1 MLEDI
6 SRHTD
11 LIAICSISYV
21 CSYTMGSLISFF
33 RRPELDTNSQL
44 ESIDSN
50 LKRLFEKRAAH
61 IRSKADLY
69 KKTRNYGLSIFI
81 LLVLALYI
89 SFPAQLIRRAILL
102 IFVFIIYPVAV
113 LLIRKFWKF
122 YHDRQKKEADDKI
135 KALEKQ
141 KEEILET
148 VMEKEP
154 YNKARELL
162 KKFAPNLYKK
172 DQEKPKIVQPVQR
185 QKMVNGKLVVDKPK
199 LPGRVENLP
208 KPVPQTGGQVR
219 PRDPRLN
226 NTVCPSQTSP
236 VNRPNFASPQTH
248 RQQQNMRRPQT
259 VRPLPDRL
267 NQSRVDKIVGWVVGS
282 NPEQMYALI
291 CKSCFQHN
299 GLALKEEFEYLE
311 FKCAY
316 CHLLNPAR
324 KERPKPPR
332 LEEQKPMDQPRFPV
346 QPPPSQRGQGSRG
359 PSTERGRPTTGSTP
373 KNEPPKKVEKSVSN
387 PKSDPEQSEKSDSEA
402 NLSERDGSESE
413 PISKRDE
420 DSGTESDQME
430 KNQTEADES
439 VFDESILAQGPSSSK
454 TTESESDDQE
464 DTADTT
470 VENEELSEL

>member
-1 MLEDI
+1 
-6 SRHTD
+6 
-11 LIAICSISYV
+11 
-21 CSYTMGSLISFF
+21 MGSLLSFF
-33 RRPELDTNSQL
+33 RRPDLDTNSQL
-44 ESIDSN
+44 ESIESN

-69 KKTRNYGLSIFI
+69 TKTRNYGLSIFL

-141 KEEILET
+141 KDEILET

-154 YNKARELL
+154 YNKAREIL

-172 DQEKPKIVQPVQR
+172 EEKPKPVQPVQR
-185 QKMVNGKLVVDKPK
+185 QKMVDGKLVVDKPK
-199 LPGRVENLP
+199 SSLPAPGGRVENLP
-208 KPVPQTGGQVR
+208 KPGSVQSTR
-219 PRDPRLN
+219 TRDPRLN
-226 NTVCPSQTSP
+226 STVCHTKTSP
-236 VNRPNFASPQTH
+236 VNKPSFASPQMH
-248 RQQQNMRRPQT
+248 RQQQNMKRPQT

-332 LEEQKPMDQPRFPV
+332 LEEQKPMDQPRFPA
-346 QPPPSQRGQGSRG
+346 PAPRGQSSSRG
-359 PSTERGRPTTGSTP
+359 PSRGQSTERPGGHPAGGSTP
-373 KNEPPKKVEKSVSN
+373 KNVSSSISNNQRKNEKKLAVTKSSEA
-387 PKSDPEQSEKSDSEA
+387 KSEEKSDSD
-402 NLSERDGSESE
+402 NLSEREEGEEVNENE
-413 PISKRDE
+413 PISKREE

-430 KNQTEADES
+430 KNKTADDS
-439 VFDESILAQGPSSSK
+439 VFDESILAQGPSTDSK
-454 TTESESDDQE
+454 TIDSESDDQE

-470 VENEELSEL
+470 VENEEELSEL